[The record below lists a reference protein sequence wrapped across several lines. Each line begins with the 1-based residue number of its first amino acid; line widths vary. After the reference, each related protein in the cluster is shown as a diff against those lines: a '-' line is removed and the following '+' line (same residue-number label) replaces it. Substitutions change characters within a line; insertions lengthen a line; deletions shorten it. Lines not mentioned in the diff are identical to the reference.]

1 MSTSLMTAFT
11 SCRDAVVA
19 LRWYRVFFVRAG
31 WAVEN
36 QVGLRPALDEAAQQ
50 CSLPQQVLLSC
61 YLIQCLRSYFIC
73 QRPHHGTSSSLR
85 PEAPCPQ
92 NQLDYTTF
100 FSDLHPLFAFFPPVW
115 YNG

>member
-19 LRWYRVFFVRAG
+19 LRWYRVFFVRRAMML
-31 WAVEN
+31 AMV
-36 QVGLRPALDEAAQQ
+36 V
-50 CSLPQQVLLSC
+50 C